1 MVKVCLRGRCKDIHL
16 TTLNGKPVRCAVDV
30 ELDHN
35 VSVAH
40 ALYDIQFL
48 IPREFASLLEV
59 GLPLS
64 VTIEQNGN

>member
-1 MVKVCLRGRCKDIHL
+1 MVKVCLRGRCKDVRL
-16 TTLNGKPVRCAVDV
+16 TTLNGNPARCAVQV

-40 ALYDIQFL
+40 ALYSLEFL

-59 GLPLS
+59 GLPLT

>member
-1 MVKVCLRGRCKDIHL
+1 MIQ
-16 TTLNGKPVRCAVDV
+16 V

-35 VSVAH
+35 VSVAP

>member
-1 MVKVCLRGRCKDIHL
+1 MVKVCLRGRCKDIQL
-16 TTLNGKPVRCAVDV
+16 MPLNGHPVRCAIWV

-48 IPREFASLLEV
+48 IPREFANLLEV
-59 GLPLS
+59 GLPLT
-64 VTIEQNGN
+64 VTIEQNDH